1 MMEEYR
7 TCTLKNGLRLIHK
20 PTQSAVSY
28 CGFTINAGTRDEEEA
43 YSGLAHFVEHTIFK
57 GTTHRRASHI
67 LNRMEVVGGE
77 LNAYTAKEETVV
89 YSVFS
94 GAHLSRA
101 MQLLGDLIA
110 DSQFPEKELSKER
123 EVVADEI
130 NSYRDTPS
138 ELIYDEFE
146 SALFEGCS
154 LGRNILG
161 NVESLHAMTSAVA
174 RQFLT
179 DHYTPGNMVFFF
191 MGATPF
197 SQVQHLAERYFGDLS
212 RPTKE
217 LPRILKPAAAPFSK
231 TLCLDTHQSHVIIGA
246 RAYDLFDKRRRV
258 LLLLNNILGGP
269 GMNSVLNVTLRE
281 KRGYVYTVE
290 SSVTSYT
297 DTGLFAI
304 YFGTDHRYT
313 QPCIDLVK
321 KELRRLREQRLS
333 PARLAAAKRQFIGQ
347 IEVSTDNSENVAL
360 ALGKSFLRYGH
371 FDSLA
376 EIAEQIESITSDNL
390 LEVANDLLAEEGLSM
405 LIYE

>member
-1 MMEEYR
+1 MEEYQ
-7 TCTLKNGLRLIHK
+7 TYVLPNGLRLVHK

-28 CGFTINAGTRDEEEA
+28 CGFTVNAGTRDEAEA

-57 GTTHRRASHI
+57 GTTHRRSSHI

-89 YSVFS
+89 YSVFP
-94 GAHLSRA
+94 GAHLARA
-101 MQLLGDLIA
+101 MELLGDLIA
-110 DSQFPEKELSKER
+110 HSQFPERELRKER
-123 EVVADEI
+123 EVVVDEI

-138 ELIYDEFE
+138 ELIYDDFE
-146 SALFEGCS
+146 SLLFEGCS

-161 NVESLHAMTSAVA
+161 SVESLERITSPVA
-174 RQFLT
+174 RRFLT

-197 SQVQHLAERYFGDLS
+197 HRVKRLAERYFGELS
-212 RPTKE
+212 RPEVESERTL
-217 LPRILKPAAAPFSK
+217 LPLSQPFSRRVER
-231 TLCLDTHQSHVIIGA
+231 DTHQSHVIIGA
-246 RAYDLFDKRRRV
+246 RAYDLYDKRRRS
-258 LLLLNNILGGP
+258 LLLLNNLLGGP
-269 GMNSVLNVTLRE
+269 GMNSLLNVSLRE

-290 SSVTSYT
+290 SAVTSYT
-297 DTGLFAI
+297 DAGLFTI

-313 QPCIDLVK
+313 QRCVDLVK
-321 KELRRLREQRLS
+321 RELKRLREERLS
-333 PARLAAAKRQFIGQ
+333 TIRLLAAKRQFMGQ
-347 IEVSTDNSENVAL
+347 IEVSSDHSENVAL

-376 EIAEQIESITSDNL
+376 EVAALVERITAD
-390 LEVANDLLAEEGLSM
+390 DLLAVANELFAEDKLSM

>member
-1 MMEEYR
+1 MEEYQ
-7 TCTLKNGLRLIHK
+7 TCTLSNGLRLIHRPK
-20 PTQSAVSY
+20 QSAVSY
-28 CGFTINAGTRDEEEA
+28 CGFTIDAGTRDEEEA

-89 YSVFS
+89 YSVFPA
-94 GAHLSRA
+94 AHLARA
-101 MQLLGDLIA
+101 MQLLGDLVA
-110 DSQFPEKELSKER
+110 DSQFPEKELCKER

-130 NSYRDTPS
+130 NLYRDTPS

-146 SALFEGCS
+146 SALFEGSS

-161 NVESLHAMTSAVA
+161 NTESLQAMTSAVA
-174 RQFLT
+174 RRFLT
-179 DHYTPGNMVFFF
+179 DYYTPGNMVFFF

-197 SQVQHLAERYFGDLS
+197 AQVRRLAERYFASLS
-212 RPTKE
+212 RPKKE
-217 LPRILKPAAAPFSK
+217 SCRILLPGGKRFSR
-231 TLCLDTHQSHVIIGA
+231 TVNLDTHQSHVIIGA
-246 RAYDLFDKRRRV
+246 RAYDLFDQRRRT
-258 LLLLNNILGGP
+258 LLLLNNLLGGP
-269 GMNSVLNVTLRE
+269 GMNSLLNVSLRE

-297 DTGLFAI
+297 DTGSFAI
-304 YFGTDHRYT
+304 YFGTDHHDTRR
-313 QPCIDLVK
+313 CIDLVRRELK
-321 KELRRLREQRLS
+321 KLREQRLS
-333 PARLAAAKRQFIGQ
+333 PSKLAAAKRQFMGQ

-360 ALGKSFLRYGH
+360 ALGKSFLRYGR

-376 EIAEQIESITSDNL
+376 EIASLVEKITADDL
-390 LEVANDLLAEEGLSM
+390 LEVANDLLAEEHLSM

>member
-7 TCTLKNGLRLIHK
+7 TCTLKNGLRLIYK

-89 YSVFS
+89 YSVFP

>member
-89 YSVFS
+89 YSVFP

-197 SQVQHLAERYFGDLS
+197 SQVQHLAERYLGDLS

-269 GMNSVLNVTLRE
+269 GMNSVLNVSLRE

>member
-89 YSVFS
+89 YSVFP

-197 SQVQHLAERYFGDLS
+197 SQVQHLAERYLGDLS

-269 GMNSVLNVTLRE
+269 GMNSVLNVSLRE

-313 QPCIDLVK
+313 QPCIDLVN

-376 EIAEQIESITSDNL
+376 EIAEQIESITSDDL
-390 LEVANDLLAEEGLSM
+390 LEVANDLLAEECLSM